1 MTSGDGG
8 WGRPPTVATFPPTG
22 IPSSAS
28 QVCAGRGAQ
37 AGGGVLQP
45 QGAASAWPRHPR
57 PSSRPRLS
65 PVRTPRERGRPGGV
79 PSPSPAPLG
88 PLSTPQRPPVPQPR
102 PAPRP
107 PTLLLPGSASR
118 PPRCGMNK
126 PRPVGSPEAGAAVW
140 GSQWRHGWPFPAGR
154 MWEGGPGSWRGLQLS
169 WG

>member
-1 MTSGDGG
+1 MGMGLGQTPNCSHV
-8 WGRPPTVATFPPTG
+8 PPDRHPQQRWPSVCWPRCPSRWWSSTATRSCLRVASAPT
-22 IPSSAS
+22 PE
-28 QVCAGRGAQ
+28 QPAQ
-37 AGGGVLQP
+37 AQP
-45 QGAASAWPRHPR
+45 RED
-57 PSSRPRLS
+57 
-65 PVRTPRERGRPGGV
+65 TPRERRPGGV

-107 PTLLLPGSASR
+107 PMLLLPGSASR

-126 PRPVGSPEAGAAVW
+126 PRPVGSPETGAAVW
-140 GSQWRHGWPFPAGR
+140 GSQWPHGWPFPAGR